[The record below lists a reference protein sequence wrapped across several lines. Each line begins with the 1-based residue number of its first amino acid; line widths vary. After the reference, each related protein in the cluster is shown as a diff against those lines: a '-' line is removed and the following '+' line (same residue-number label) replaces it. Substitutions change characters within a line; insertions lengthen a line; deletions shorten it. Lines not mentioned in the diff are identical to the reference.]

1 LPNLSFPGIQPVS
14 AHLSIKMNLSVSS
27 KLIKAISKTIN
38 TLGNRSNEFEWK
50 RELILDKRSVEGY
63 VFTDLA

>member
-1 LPNLSFPGIQPVS
+1 
-14 AHLSIKMNLSVSS
+14 MNLSVSS

-38 TLGNRSNEFEWK
+38 TLGNRSNEVEWK